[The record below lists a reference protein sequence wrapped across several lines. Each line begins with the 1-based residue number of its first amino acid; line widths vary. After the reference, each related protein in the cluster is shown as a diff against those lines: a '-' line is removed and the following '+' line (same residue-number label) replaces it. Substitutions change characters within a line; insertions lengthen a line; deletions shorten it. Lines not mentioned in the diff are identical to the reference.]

1 MFIQNS
7 LILGPLKKSIFILP
21 PLGFSASPHWLPAGG
36 SASGH
41 FGERHADLR
50 PAGAR
55 VSARNEAHSQVDRA
69 GIRVIERYPLAKLQS
84 GFGAMQERLES
95 HNEFS
100 SQSRLLMVTMM

>member
-1 MFIQNS
+1 MFMTFFVTVHSSMFLQNS

-21 PLGFSASPHWLPAGG
+21 PLGFSASPHSFPAGG

-55 VSARNEAHSQVDRA
+55 VSARNARNEAHSQVDRA
-69 GIRVIERYPLAKLQS
+69 GIRVIERYPLA
-84 GFGAMQERLES
+84 MT
-95 HNEFS
+95 ND
-100 SQSRLLMVTMM
+100 